1 MIELKCGDL
10 MRTIMKRLQGHLSRT
25 PEPLPYYAEI
35 AAASRA
41 MGLDIKDTDY
51 EMIEALLEGSGSPKT
66 TLESHQFANPGEALV
81 AGFLP
86 REYEEQLVN

>member
-66 TLESHQFANPGEALV
+66 TLESHQFADPIDALV

>member
-1 MIELKCGDL
+1 
-10 MRTIMKRLQGHLSRT
+10 MKRLQGHLSRR

-66 TLESHQFANPGEALV
+66 TLESHQFADPGDALV

>member
-1 MIELKCGDL
+1 
-10 MRTIMKRLQGHLSRT
+10 MKRLQGPTSRM

-41 MGLDIKDTDY
+41 MGLDIRDTDY
-51 EMIEALLEGSGSPKT
+51 EMIDALLEGSGSPKT
-66 TLESHQFANPGEALV
+66 TLESHQFADPGDALV

>member
-1 MIELKCGDL
+1 M
-10 MRTIMKRLQGHLSRT
+10 
-25 PEPLPYYAEI
+25 PETLPYYAEI

-51 EMIEALLEGSGSPKT
+51 EMIDALLEGSGSPKT
-66 TLESHQFANPGEALV
+66 TIESHQFADPGDALV

-86 REYEEQLVN
+86 REYEEKLVN

>member
-1 MIELKCGDL
+1 
-10 MRTIMKRLQGHLSRT
+10 MKKLQGPIGRVPWPLS
-25 PEPLPYYAEI
+25 YYAEI

-51 EMIEALLEGSGSPKT
+51 ERIDALLQGSGSPKT
-66 TLESHQFANPGEALV
+66 TLESHQFADPGDALV

-86 REYEEQLVN
+86 REYEEPLAN